1 MSIKKYKVKSIAI
14 TGKGGRS
21 YKNGA
26 VVKESQLNPE
36 SIEFLTKKDKNGL
49 SHIEEIKQEPKTEQK
64 PEPET
69 KQEPKKSADKK

>member
-49 SHIEEIKQEPKTEQK
+49 SHIEEIKSESK
-64 PEPET
+64 P
-69 KQEPKKSADKK
+69 EPKKSADKK